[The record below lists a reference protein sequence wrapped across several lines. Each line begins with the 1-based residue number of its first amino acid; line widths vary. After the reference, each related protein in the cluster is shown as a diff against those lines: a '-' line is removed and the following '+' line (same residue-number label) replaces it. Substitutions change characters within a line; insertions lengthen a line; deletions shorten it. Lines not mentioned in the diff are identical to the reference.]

1 MRIIYLGAV
10 LLLFTLLLTL
20 TGCATSVPVTM
31 NFPQVPAA
39 LSEPCDLLLPLDP
52 AKKEL
57 SDLLENTTDNYT
69 KAKECHAKSKAW
81 LEWYETQRKI
91 FEEVK

>member
-1 MRIIYLGAV
+1 MRN
-10 LLLFTLLLTL
+10 LLLAGLLLL

-31 NFPQVPAA
+31 NFPQAPEA
-39 LSEPCDLLLPLDP
+39 LAKPCDLLLPLDP
-52 AKKEL
+52 SKREL
-57 SDLLENTTDNYT
+57 SDLLVNSTDNYA

-81 LEWYETQRKI
+81 IEWYETQRKI

>member
-1 MRIIYLGAV
+1 MRN
-10 LLLFTLLLTL
+10 LLLASLLLL

-31 NFPQVPAA
+31 SFPQVPEA
-39 LSEPCDLLLPLDP
+39 LAKPCDLLLPLDP
-52 AKKEL
+52 NKREL
-57 SDLLENTTDNYT
+57 SDLLENTTDNYA

-81 LEWYETQRKI
+81 QEWYETQRKI

>member
-1 MRIIYLGAV
+1 MRNLFLAS
-10 LLLFTLLLTL
+10 LLLL

-31 NFPQVPAA
+31 SFPQAPEA
-39 LSEPCDLLLPLDP
+39 LTKPCDLLLPLETN
-52 AKKEL
+52 KREL
-57 SDLLENTTDNYT
+57 SDLLINTTDNYA
-69 KAKECHAKSKAW
+69 KAKECHSKSKAW

>member
-1 MRIIYLGAV
+1 MRNLFLV
-10 LLLFTLLLTL
+10 SLLLL

-31 NFPQVPAA
+31 SFPQAPEA
-39 LSEPCDLLLPLDP
+39 LSKPCELLLPLD
-52 AKKEL
+52 KSKREL
-57 SDLLENTTDNYT
+57 TDLLENTTDNYA

>member
-1 MRIIYLGAV
+1 MRN
-10 LLLFTLLLTL
+10 LLLVSLLFL

-31 NFPQVPAA
+31 SFPQVPEA
-39 LSEPCDLLLPLDP
+39 LAKPCDRLEPL
-52 AKKEL
+52 AEGKREL
-57 SDLLENTTDNYT
+57 SDLLENTNDNYA

-81 LEWYETQRKI
+81 LEWYDTQRKI

>member
-1 MRIIYLGAV
+1 MRNLLLASV
-10 LLLFTLLLTL
+10 LLL

-31 NFPQVPAA
+31 SFPQAPEA
-39 LSEPCDLLLPLDP
+39 LSKPCDLLQPLDP
-52 AKKEL
+52 SKREL
-57 SDLLENTTDNYT
+57 SDLLENTTDNYA

>member
-1 MRIIYLGAV
+1 MRN
-10 LLLFTLLLTL
+10 LLLASLLLL

-31 NFPQVPAA
+31 SFPQAPEA
-39 LSEPCDLLLPLDP
+39 LAKPCDLLLPLDP
-52 AKKEL
+52 SKKDL
-57 SDLLENTTDNYT
+57 SDLLTNTNDNYA

>member
-1 MRIIYLGAV
+1 MRNLFLV
-10 LLLFTLLLTL
+10 SLLFL

-31 NFPQVPAA
+31 SFPQVPDA
-39 LSEPCDLLLPLDP
+39 LSKPCDLLLPLDP
-52 AKKEL
+52 AKKDL
-57 SDLLENTTDNYT
+57 TDLLENTTDNYA

>member
-1 MRIIYLGAV
+1 MRNLFLAS
-10 LLLFTLLLTL
+10 LLLL

-31 NFPQVPAA
+31 SFPQVPDA
-39 LSEPCDLLLPLDP
+39 LAKPCDLLLPLD
-52 AKKEL
+52 ANKKEL
-57 SDLLENTTDNYT
+57 SDLLENTTDNYA